1 MDGAQYLTKPVN
13 ESKMEENQENCSEND
28 LIALSILDRRY
39 IPSKLTSVAWEGFYF
54 VGNEIKIVEATD
66 LYGAT
71 VWPSALVLCYFLEKH
86 GKQINIEDKHVLEIG
101 AGTGLASIVACL
113 LGAHVMATDL
123 KDLIG
128 NLQYNISRNTKL
140 KCKHEPQVRE
150 MTWGFEL
157 EKSFP
162 KSSLKIDYILAGDV
176 VYDHPYLEELIAT
189 FDHLCQENTIIIWAM
204 KFRKENRIK
213 EKRFIEKFQKLFDM
227 EVVYDFPSLTIQL
240 YRAVR
245 RKRIISSV

>member
-113 LGAHVMATDL
+113 LGYKINFDKSELLWLCKNGPKFVYHPFKVVESFQYLGPCEAWHPL
-123 KDLIG
+123 KL
-128 NLQYNISRNTKL
+128 
-140 KCKHEPQVRE
+140 
-150 MTWGFEL
+150 FEL
-157 EKSFP
+157 SFLP
-162 KSSLKIDYILAGDV
+162 DS
-176 VYDHPYLEELIAT
+176 
-189 FDHLCQENTIIIWAM
+189 M
-204 KFRKENRIK
+204 KCR
-213 EKRFIEKFQKLFDM
+213 
-227 EVVYDFPSLTIQL
+227 T
-240 YRAVR
+240 
-245 RKRIISSV
+245 